1 MRISVKVKPGA
12 KEDRVEKVGTSELSV
27 RLKAP
32 PKEGK
37 ANKALIGI
45 LSEYFSVP
53 KSRISIARGESGKNK
68 IVDIE

>member
-12 KEDRVEKVGTSELSV
+12 KKDKVERVSDKELSV

-37 ANKALIGI
+37 ANKALIDV
-45 LSEYFSVP
+45 LSEYFSIP
-53 KSRISIARGESGKNK
+53 KSRITIARGESGRNK
-68 IVDIE
+68 IIDIL